1 MLKSIDVT
9 NVPAPSKPVAPAEIP
24 LKKKFSPIVDKSNLK
39 LKRRNQSA
47 DKIRSNTITISD
59 SICKNIKII
68 NSVKLPKSS
77 NSHRN
82 KKLQE

>member
-9 NVPAPSKPVAPAEIP
+9 NVPAPSKPVAPAEIS

-59 SICKNIKII
+59 SIGKNIKII

-82 KKLQE
+82 KKLQD